1 MFSLVL
7 IDDVGLA
14 GGFCVWLT
22 KEKRSWLSGRYLD
35 SRWDMDELMR
45 RKDEILEKDL
55 LKLKID
61 C

>member
-1 MFSLVL
+1 VL

-35 SRWDMDELMR
+35 SRWDMDELLKK
-45 RKDEILEKDL
+45 KDEITEKDL
-55 LKLKID
+55 LKVKID